1 MASMEM
7 HNFEYFRKPVVI
19 TGKHARLVDDMWE
32 QNQIQKSYFRRLVD
46 LYTIAPIIGL
56 RTKRTAF
63 SDSTEERKRTI
74 QVEQLLEKEPELR
87 QIMRMIILLDKTQKC
102 TKEERVNKAFRG
114 PKSQEEFEKD
124 TELFNSYVRGG
135 IEVLHEL
142 LVQRALGIED
152 EYNDVR
158 VGNIMALI
166 NNPLIP
172 DIE

>member
-1 MASMEM
+1 M

-19 TGKHARLVDDMWE
+19 TGKHARLVDDMWK
-32 QNQIQKSYFRRLVD
+32 QNQIQISYFRRLVD

-56 RTKRTAF
+56 RTKRTAP
-63 SDSTEERKRTI
+63 SDSTEERRRTI
-74 QVEQLLEKEPELR
+74 QVEQLYEKEPELR
-87 QIMRMIILLDKTQKC
+87 QIMRMIILLDETQKC

-135 IEVLHEL
+135 IEVFHEL

-152 EYNDVR
+152 DYNDVR

-172 DIE
+172 DID